1 MEAIDLIEILPEL
14 CLLLI
19 VCFILL
25 VTPFIKEPL
34 VTDEDVFYTPRGAN
48 LAYYV
53 ALVVLLILSIVFA
66 LKANDMPQ
74 LLMNGL
80 YQVDPLSNILKSVS
94 SLAVLVTLI
103 YSKQYLIDRDLFR
116 TD

>member
-34 VTDEDVFYTPRGAN
+34 AKDEDVFFTPRGAN

-53 ALVVLLILSIVFA
+53 ALGVLFLH
-66 LKANDMPQ
+66 
-74 LLMNGL
+74 
-80 YQVDPLSNILKSVS
+80 
-94 SLAVLVTLI
+94 
-103 YSKQYLIDRDLFR
+103 
-116 TD
+116 